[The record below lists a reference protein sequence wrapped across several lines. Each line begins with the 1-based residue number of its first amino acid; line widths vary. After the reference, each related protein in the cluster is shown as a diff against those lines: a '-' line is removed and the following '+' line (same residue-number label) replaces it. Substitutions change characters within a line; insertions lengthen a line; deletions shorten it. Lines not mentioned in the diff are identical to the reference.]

1 MKYILTT
8 LICVMLIAHTA
19 NAQSLSGEEIS
30 YIDSVLNAA
39 YKDDQPGISFI
50 VAVDG
55 KPVYRRSIG
64 MSDLGS
70 SVKLTPE
77 TLMPIGSM
85 SKQFAAAC
93 LLILVNDGKLSLNDD
108 ITKFLPGYN
117 SHGKRITIENLLTH
131 TSGVPSFTELKGFM
145 DVYGKDVTLQEIISF
160 FENEPLM
167 FEPSEDWSYTNS
179 GYTLIAKIIENI
191 SGMPYGEFASSKL
204 IAPLGLSNTYI
215 GGTGKAPSEQMA
227 KGYEPG
233 DENSMKQSTDINWSW
248 PVGAGDV
255 ISNVDDLAKWDASLY
270 NFPLISKDLLEKA
283 WIPFVLKNS
292 QVSNYG
298 YGWAV
303 TELNGM
309 KFISHGGAIDGF
321 LSEAVRIP
329 GKKIY
334 VAALSNNMSVNP
346 TPVAD
351 KIAVMLAGID
361 TEDPKAITV
370 AGEELQK
377 YAGVYEMSRSGGR
390 KTTNYGDKKMYRN
403 FFAEGDDLYLQPT
416 GGVKGKLIPYGE
428 GRFYS
433 ELSKARFSFNADS
446 EGNIVSMTLTP
457 YPFPLGPVETALK
470 TSLPLPESRK
480 EIAVSEDLVKDYL
493 GTYELMPGFNL
504 EFLFED
510 GKFMILPTGQSKE
523 EIFAETDTKFFLKT
537 VDATL
542 EFKRG
547 EDGKVSSV
555 ILTQGQ
561 TYDCKKV
568 K

>member
-1 MKYILTT
+1 MLTA
-8 LICVMLIAHTA
+8 CTA
-19 NAQSLSGEEIS
+19 IAQSLSGEETS
-30 YIDSVLNAA
+30 FIDSILNAT
-39 YKDDQPGISFI
+39 YKDDQAGISFI
-50 VAVDG
+50 VTVDG

-64 MSDLGS
+64 MSDMGNS
-70 SVKLTPE
+70 TKLTPE

-93 LLILVNDGKLSLNDD
+93 LLILVNDGKLALNDD

-131 TSGVPSFTELKGFM
+131 TSGIPSFTELKGFM
-145 DVYGKDVTLQEIISF
+145 DVYTKDVTPQEIISF

-179 GYTLIAKIIENI
+179 GYTLNAKIIENI
-191 SGMPYGEFASSKL
+191 SGMSYGEFASSRL

-215 GGTGKAPSEQMA
+215 GGTGKAPSQQMA

-233 DENSMKQSTDINWSW
+233 DENSLKQSMDINWSW
-248 PVGAGDV
+248 PVAAGDV

-270 NFPLISKDLLEKA
+270 NFPLISGKLLEKV
-283 WIPFVLKNS
+283 WIPFVMKDGL
-292 QVSNYG
+292 VSNYG

-303 TELNGM
+303 TELNGE
-309 KFISHGGAIDGF
+309 KFIFHGGAIDGF

-334 VAALSNNMSVNP
+334 VAALSNNLSVNP

-351 KIAVMLAGID
+351 KVAVMLAGIALD
-361 TEDPKAITV
+361 DPQTISV
-370 AGEELQK
+370 AGDQLQK
-377 YAGVYEMSRSGGR
+377 YADVYEMNRSGGR
-390 KTTNYGDKKMYRN
+390 KTSNYGDKKMYRN
-403 FFAEGDDLYLQPT
+403 FFVEGNDLYLQPT
-416 GGVKGKLIPYGE
+416 GGVKGRLIPYGE
-428 GRFYS
+428 GMFYS
-433 ELSKARFSFNADS
+433 ELSKARFTFNPDA

-457 YPFPLGPVETALK
+457 FPFPLGPVETAPR

-480 EIAVSEDLVKDYL
+480 EVAMSEDLVKDYL

-504 EFLFED
+504 EFLFEE
-510 GKFMILPTGQSKE
+510 GRFIVLPTGQSKE
-523 EIFAETDTKFFLKT
+523 EVFAESDSKFFLKS
-537 VDATL
+537 VDATM

-547 EDGKVSSV
+547 DDGKVNSV

-561 TYDCKKV
+561 TYECKKI